1 MPQMKNVTTRIITR
15 TRAFP
20 GRTVLIIALAV
31 ILAAGGQA
39 WRLRATA
46 DKNTGYTTARVA
58 YGDIEETIGAS
69 GNVVAEQSV
78 TLTFKTQGYVKA
90 CYVKLGDRVTAGQI
104 LALEEASELQSS
116 LDQAL
121 ASLESAQASYS
132 KLLATKPHQ
141 IARSQAQADIARATV
156 ERDQQLLAIGA
167 ISQATLDADNLA
179 YQSALYTLAQDQSN
193 ADVIAA
199 AAQVKN
205 AQAQVATARDN
216 LENAE
221 MIAPFDGYISSISG
235 NAGQWTG
242 SGTSSSSS
250 TTQFSI
256 VMTSIELQ
264 IDAQINEAD
273 ISKASVGQAVTFTV
287 NTYPNETF
295 TGKIAALSP
304 NATTVSNVQ
313 MYEALISID
322 DYSKLRSGLPA
333 SITIITASA
342 GNVLV
347 ISQTA
352 LTYGRTYAA
361 SLASAGSGGDFNRR
375 PSGSQSEMDMQGGT
389 TTQSGTIPQSV
400 TTAPRSGS
408 NIQGGATAPPDGS
421 TAAQG
426 RSRRVAA
433 SGGLA
438 AAPGGS
444 TTTPDGSAAA
454 QDGSA
459 ISPGG
464 AAGQGEAPEQAG
476 ARAAQNWGAVVVLVN
491 GQPEV
496 RRVQTG
502 LSDDVNVEI
511 KSGLSE
517 GDILVVGGG
526 SAVGSSGLSGSSSTG
541 GSRNSGQ
548 QGGGPPGGGG
558 AGFGG
563 IRIR

>member
-1 MPQMKNVTTRIITR
+1 MLTPKDITTKIKKR
-15 TRAFP
+15 TRAIP
-20 GRTVLIIALAV
+20 GRTVLIIALTV
-31 ILAAGGQA
+31 ILAAGGLA

-46 DKNTGYTTARVA
+46 SKNGGYTTASVA

-69 GNVVAEQSV
+69 GNIVAEQSV
-78 TLTFKTQGYVKA
+78 TLTFKTEGYVKA
-90 CYVKLGDRVTAGQI
+90 CYVKLGDQVTAGQA
-104 LALEEASELQSS
+104 LALEEATDLQSS

-121 ASLESAQASYS
+121 ASLESAQANYD
-132 KLLATKPHQ
+132 KLVATKPQQ
-141 IARSQAQADIARATV
+141 IAQLQAQVDSARATV

-179 YQSALYTLAQDQSN
+179 YQSALYTLAQNQGN
-193 ADVIAA
+193 ADVVAA

-242 SGTSSSSS
+242 SGTSTSSN
-250 TTQFSI
+250 QFSI
-256 VMTSIELQ
+256 VMTSIQLQ

-273 ISKASVGQAVTFTV
+273 ISKVSVGQAVTFTV

-295 TGKIAALSP
+295 TGKITALSP

-322 DYSKLRSGLPA
+322 DYSKLKSGLPA

-361 SLASAGSGGDFNRR
+361 SLAPAGSDG
-375 PSGSQSEMDMQGGT
+375 
-389 TTQSGTIPQSV
+389 
-400 TTAPRSGS
+400 GS
-408 NIQGGATAPPDGS
+408 NQAAGG
-421 TAAQG
+421 
-426 RSRRVAA
+426 
-433 SGGLA
+433 
-438 AAPGGS
+438 PGGS
-444 TTTPDGSAAA
+444 TASGGNLAAPQA
-454 QDGSA
+454 GDTSVQ
-459 ISPGG
+459 GG
-464 AAGQGEAPEQAG
+464 AGSPQEQGGTGSTQTGAGSTQGGDNSTRNITVSTQSS
-476 ARAAQNWGAVVVLVN
+476 GAVVVLVN

-511 KSGLSE
+511 KSGLSD
-517 GDILVVGGG
+517 GDVIVTG
-526 SAVGSSGLSGSSSTG
+526 SNTPSESSEPSSTSTG
-541 GSRNSGQ
+541 GSRSGAQQDGAQ

-558 AGFGG
+558 GMPF
-563 IRIR
+563 